1 MVSLILRNL
10 ARVTLAFL
18 VLIALTPILW
28 TTLGAFKRLRD
39 IVTPVPKL
47 FFSPTLENFATIL
60 GSPTIRDGLVNSV
73 IVVAVA
79 VGLGA
84 VLGIPAAH
92 TLARHAR
99 RWGDD
104 AQFFVL
110 SLRFMPPVAIAI
122 PFIVIYLDLGIYDSL
137 GGLILVYLV
146 TTIST
151 VIWLAVPA
159 FERVPREI
167 EEAAAMEGCREAE
180 VFWRFSLPIA
190 APSLFGA
197 LVFTFVL
204 VWNELLLA
212 LTLAAQNATLPV
224 VAASITSLGKEVPW
238 GVINA
243 ATVVLVL
250 PPLVF
255 IGLLM
260 GLINSMVR
268 AGGPKK
274 G

>member
-1 MVSLILRNL
+1 MDKLISSVAVRAL
-10 ARVTLAFL
+10 LAFL
-18 VLIALTPILW
+18 LLVALGPILW
-28 TTLGAFKRLRD
+28 TVLSAFKDLRD
-39 IVTPVPKL
+39 IVTPVPKIL
-47 FFSPTLENFATIL
+47 FTPTLDNFATIL
-60 GSPTIRDGLVNSV
+60 RNPTIRDGLLNSA
-73 IVVAVA
+73 VVVSAAVL
-79 VGLGA
+79 VGA

-92 TLARHAR
+92 TLARYAR
-99 RWGDD
+99 KWGDD
-104 AQFFVL
+104 VQFFVL
-110 SLRFMPPVAIAI
+110 SLRFMPPVAIAL
-122 PFIVIYLDLGIYDSL
+122 PFIVLYLDLGIYDTL
-137 GGLILVYLV
+137 FGLVLVYLI
-146 TTIST
+146 TTVST
-151 VIWLAVPA
+151 IIWLAVPA

-167 EEAAAMEGCREAE
+167 EEAAAMEGCGPAE
-180 VFWRFSLPIA
+180 IFWRFSLPVA

-212 LTLAAQNATLPV
+212 LTLAAQKATLPV

-260 GLINSMVR
+260 GLLNSMVR
-268 AGGPKK
+268 SGPK
-274 G
+274 

>member
-1 MVSLILRNL
+1 MRKLLSRL
-10 ARVTLAFL
+10 ALGLL
-18 VLIALTPILW
+18 VLVALSPILW
-28 TTLGAFKRLRD
+28 TVLGAFKELRD
-39 IVTPVPKL
+39 IITPVPKL
-47 FFSPTLENFATIL
+47 VFVPTWANFATIL
-60 GSPTIRDGLVNSV
+60 ANPIIRDGLFNSV
-73 IVVAVA
+73 VVVGSAVL
-79 VGLGA
+79 VGA
-84 VLGIPAAH
+84 ALGIPAAH

-99 RWGDD
+99 KWGDD
-104 AQFFVL
+104 MQFFVL
-110 SLRFMPPVAIAI
+110 SMRFMPPVAIAI

-137 GGLILVYLV
+137 FGLILVYLV

-151 VIWLAVPA
+151 VIWLSVPA
-159 FERVPREI
+159 FDRVPRDI
-167 EEAAAMEGCREAE
+167 EEAAAMEGCTDWEIFR
-180 VFWRFSLPIA
+180 RFSLPIA

-212 LTLAAQNATLPV
+212 LTLAANKATLPV

-243 ATVVLVL
+243 ATVLLVL

-260 GLINSMVR
+260 GMINSMVR
-268 AGGPKK
+268 TGSN
-274 G
+274 

>member
-1 MVSLILRNL
+1 MGKLIKSLSARIVL
-10 ARVTLAFL
+10 ALLITLAL
-18 VLIALTPILW
+18 GPILW
-28 TTLGAFKRLRD
+28 TILGAFKRLRD

-47 FFSPTLENFATIL
+47 FFSPTLENFITIL
-60 GSPTIRDGLVNSV
+60 TNPVIRDGLVNSA
-73 IVVAVA
+73 VVVLVS
-79 VGLGA
+79 VGIGA
-84 VLGIPAAH
+84 LLGIPAAH
-92 TLARHAR
+92 VLARHAR
-99 RWGDD
+99 RWSAD

-110 SLRFMPPVAIAI
+110 SMRFLPPVAIAI
-122 PFIVIYLDLGIYDSL
+122 PFIVLYLDLGLYDTL
-137 GGLILVYLV
+137 AGLILVYLV

-151 VIWLAVPA
+151 IIWLAVPA
-159 FERVPREI
+159 FERVPPEI
-167 EEAAAMEGCREAE
+167 EEAAAMEGCGPEE
-180 VFWRFSLPIA
+180 VFLKFSLPIA

-212 LTLAAQNATLPV
+212 LTLSAQNATLPV

-260 GLINSMVR
+260 GLLNSMIR
-268 AGGPKK
+268 SGTR
-274 G
+274 

>member
-1 MVSLILRNL
+1 MVPLILRIL
-10 ARVTLAFL
+10 ARAAVALL
-18 VLIALTPILW
+18 VLVALTPILW
-28 TTLGAFKRLRD
+28 TALGAFKQLRD

-47 FFSPTLENFATIL
+47 FFTPTLENFATIL
-60 GSPTIRDGLVNSV
+60 GNPTIRDGLFNSV

-79 VGLGA
+79 VGIGA
-84 VLGIPAAH
+84 ALGIPAAH
-92 TLARHAR
+92 TLARHVRGRA
-99 RWGDD
+99 DD
-104 AQFFVL
+104 VQFFVL

-151 VIWLAVPA
+151 MIWLAVPA

-167 EEAAAMEGCREAE
+167 EEAAAMEGCSEAE

-268 AGGPKK
+268 SGGRAK

>member
-1 MVSLILRNL
+1 MGSLILRNL
-10 ARVTLAFL
+10 GKALVALL

-28 TTLGAFKRLRD
+28 TALGAFKELRD

-47 FFSPTLENFATIL
+47 FFTPTLENFRTIL
-60 GSPTIRDGLVNSV
+60 GNPTIRDGLVNSV
-73 IVVAVA
+73 IVVGVS
-79 VGLGA
+79 VSIGA
-84 VLGIPAAH
+84 LLGIPAAH
-92 TLARHAR
+92 SVARYTR
-99 RWGDD
+99 RRGDD
-104 AQFFVL
+104 IQFFVL

-122 PFIVIYLDLGIYDSL
+122 PFIVIYLGLGIYDTL
-137 GGLILVYLV
+137 GGLCLVYLV

-151 VIWLAVPA
+151 MIWLSVPA

-167 EEAAAMEGCREAE
+167 EEAAAMEGCSEAE

-212 LTLAAQNATLPV
+212 LTLAAKNATLPV

-260 GLINSMVR
+260 GLINTMVR
-268 AGGPKK
+268 SGGAK

>member
-1 MVSLILRNL
+1 MGQVISRTLSRL
-10 ARVTLAFL
+10 ALAFL
-18 VLIALTPILW
+18 VLVALAPILW
-28 TTLGAFKRLRD
+28 TVLGAFKQLRD

-60 GSPTIRDGLVNSV
+60 GNPIIRDGLLNSV
-73 IVVAVA
+73 IVVASA
-79 VGLGA
+79 VLIGA
-84 VLGIPAAH
+84 ALGIPAAH

-99 RWGDD
+99 KWGDD
-104 AQFFVL
+104 MQFFVL
-110 SLRFMPPVAIAI
+110 SMRFMPPVAIAI

-151 VIWLAVPA
+151 IIWLSVPA
-159 FERVPREI
+159 FDRVPRDI
-167 EEAAAMEGCREAE
+167 EEAAAMEGCSDWEIFR
-180 VFWRFSLPIA
+180 RFSLPIA

-212 LTLAAQNATLPV
+212 LTLAAKNATLPV

-243 ATVVLVL
+243 ATVLLVL

-260 GLINSMVR
+260 GMINSMVR
-268 AGGPKK
+268 AGSN
-274 G
+274 

>member
-1 MVSLILRNL
+1 MGRIVSATLSRGVLALLIF
-10 ARVTLAFL
+10 V
-18 VLIALTPILW
+18 ALGPILW
-28 TTLGAFKRLRD
+28 TVLGAFKELRD

-47 FFSPTLENFATIL
+47 IFEPTLDNFATIL
-60 GSPTIRDGLVNSV
+60 RNPTIRDGLLHSV
-73 IVVAVA
+73 VVVSIAV
-79 VGLGA
+79 LIGA

-92 TLARHAR
+92 ALARHAR
-99 RWGDD
+99 RFGDD
-104 AQFFVL
+104 IQFFVL

-122 PFIVIYLDLGIYDSL
+122 PFIVIYLDLGIYDTL
-137 GGLILVYLV
+137 FGLILVYLV
-146 TTIST
+146 TTVST
-151 VIWLAVPA
+151 VIWLSVPA
-159 FERVPREI
+159 FERVPRDI
-167 EEAAAMEGCREAE
+167 EEAAAMEGCSPLE
-180 VFWRFSLPIA
+180 VFWRFSLPVA

-197 LVFTFVL
+197 IVFTFVL

-243 ATVVLVL
+243 ATVVLVI

-260 GLINSMVR
+260 GLLNTSVQSGR
-268 AGGPKK
+268 K
-274 G
+274 

>member
-1 MVSLILRNL
+1 MGPLILRNL
-10 ARVTLAFL
+10 GRALVALL
-18 VLIALTPILW
+18 VLVALLPIFW
-28 TTLGAFKRLRD
+28 TALGAFKELRD

-47 FFSPTLENFATIL
+47 LFAPTLDNFRAIL
-60 GSPTIRDGLVNSV
+60 GNPTIRDGLVNSL
-73 IVVAVA
+73 IVVGSSVA
-79 VGLGA
+79 VGA

-92 TLARHAR
+92 AVARYTR
-99 RWGDD
+99 RWGEDV
-104 AQFFVL
+104 QFFVL

-137 GGLILVYLV
+137 GGLCLVYLV

-151 VIWLAVPA
+151 MIWLAVPA

-167 EEAAAMEGCREAE
+167 EEAAAMEGCGEAE

-260 GLINSMVR
+260 GLINTMVR
-268 AGGPKK
+268 ASATK

>member
-1 MVSLILRNL
+1 MGRLISDLVVRMLL
-10 ARVTLAFL
+10 A
-18 VLIALTPILW
+18 VLIVIALGPILW
-28 TTLGAFKRLRD
+28 TLLGAFKELRD

-47 FFSPTLENFATIL
+47 IFDPTLENFATIL
-60 GSPTIRDGLVNSV
+60 RNPTIRTGLFNS
-73 IVVAVA
+73 IVVVAAAVSI
-79 VGLGA
+79 GA

-92 TLARHAR
+92 AIARHAR
-99 RWGDD
+99 AWGDEVR
-104 AQFFVL
+104 FFVL

-122 PFIVIYLDLGIYDSL
+122 PFIVIYLDLGIYDTL
-137 GGLILVYLV
+137 FGLILVYLI

-151 VIWLAVPA
+151 IIWLAVPA
-159 FERVPREI
+159 FERVPQQI
-167 EEAAAMEGCREAE
+167 EEAAAMEGCGPAE
-180 VFWRFSLPIA
+180 VFWKFSLPIA

-212 LTLAAQNATLPV
+212 LALTAQNATLPV

-243 ATVVLVL
+243 ATIVLVL
-250 PPLVF
+250 PPLMF

-260 GLINSMVR
+260 GLINSTVR
-268 AGGPKK
+268 SRGN
-274 G
+274 

>member
-1 MVSLILRNL
+1 MVSLIRRWLSGLLL
-10 ARVTLAFL
+10 AAMVF
-18 VLIALTPILW
+18 VALTPILW
-28 TTLGAFKRLRD
+28 TVLGSFKRLRD

-47 FFSPTLENFATIL
+47 FFSPTLENFAIIL
-60 GSPTIRDGLVNSV
+60 QNPSIREGLGHSV
-73 IVVAVA
+73 IVVGASVL
-79 VGLGA
+79 LGA
-84 VLGIPAAH
+84 VLGVPAAYS
-92 TLARHAR
+92 LARHVQR
-99 RWGDD
+99 LKGDF
-104 AQFFVL
+104 QFFVL

-122 PFIVIYLDLGIYDSL
+122 PFIVIYLDLGLYDTL
-137 GGLILVYLV
+137 AGLILVYLM

-151 VIWLAVPA
+151 VIWLSVPA
-159 FERVPREI
+159 FERVPKEI
-167 EEAAAMEGCREAE
+167 EEAAAMEGCGPGEIFVKFA
-180 VFWRFSLPIA
+180 LPIA

-212 LTLAAQNATLPV
+212 LTLAADNATLPV

-243 ATVVLVL
+243 STVILVL

-260 GLINSMVR
+260 SFINRMMKPGR
-268 AGGPKK
+268 R
-274 G
+274 

>member
-1 MVSLILRNL
+1 MDGLISRNL
-10 ARVTLAFL
+10 ARL
-18 VLIALTPILW
+18 VLALLVFVAVVPILW
-28 TTLGAFKRLRD
+28 TALGAFKQLKD

-47 FFSPTLENFATIL
+47 FFTPTLANFATIF
-60 GSPTIRDGLVNSV
+60 SNPSIRDGVKNSAV
-73 IVVAVA
+73 VVGVAVA
-79 VGLGA
+79 VGTLLG
-84 VLGIPAAH
+84 VPAAY
-92 TLARHAR
+92 TVSRRLRHWR
-99 RWGDD
+99 DD
-104 AQFFVL
+104 MQFFVL
-110 SLRFMPPVAIAI
+110 SLRFMPPVAVAM
-122 PFIVIYLDLGIYDSL
+122 PFIVIYLDLGIYDTL

-151 VIWLAVPA
+151 IIWLAVPA
-159 FERVPREI
+159 FDRVPREI
-167 EEAAAMEGCREAE
+167 EEAAAMEGCGEAE

-212 LTLAAQNATLPV
+212 LTLAAKNATLPV

-243 ATVVLVL
+243 ATVVLVA
-250 PPLVF
+250 PPLIF

-260 GLINSMVR
+260 GLINSMVGSR
-268 AGGPKK
+268 SK
-274 G
+274 

>member
-1 MVSLILRNL
+1 MGRLISKNL
-10 ARVTLAFL
+10 ARTVL
-18 VLIALTPILW
+18 VLVVLVAQMPILW
-28 TTLGAFKRLRD
+28 TLLGAFKSLRD

-47 FFSPTLENFATIL
+47 FFTPTLENFATIL
-60 GSPTIRDGLVNSV
+60 HNPTIRDGLLHSV
-73 IVVAVA
+73 IVVSIAVA
-79 VGLGA
+79 LGA
-84 VLGIPAAH
+84 ILGIPAAH

-99 RWGDD
+99 RWGPDM
-104 AQFFVL
+104 QFFVL

-122 PFIVIYLDLGIYDSL
+122 PFIVIYLDLGIYDTL
-137 GGLILVYLV
+137 FGLILVYLV
-146 TTIST
+146 TTVST
-151 VIWLAVPA
+151 TIWLAVPA

-167 EEAAAMEGCREAE
+167 EEAAAMEGCSDAE
-180 VFWRFSLPIA
+180 IFWRFSLPIA

-260 GLINSMVR
+260 GVINSMVR
-268 AGGPKK
+268 GGGPK
-274 G
+274 

>member
-1 MVSLILRNL
+1 MMLRLL
-10 ARVTLAFL
+10 ARVALGLT
-18 VLIALTPILW
+18 VLLALTPILW
-28 TTLGAFKRLRD
+28 TALGAFKQLRD

-47 FFSPTLENFATIL
+47 VFTPTLENFATIL
-60 GSPTIRDGLVNSV
+60 GNPIIRDGLFNSI
-73 IVVAVA
+73 IVVALS
-79 VGLGA
+79 VGIGA
-84 VLGIPAAH
+84 LLGIPAAH
-92 TLARHAR
+92 VLARHVR
-99 RWGDD
+99 RRADD
-104 AQFFVL
+104 VQFFVL

-122 PFIVIYLDLGIYDSL
+122 PFIVIYLDLGLYDTRA
-137 GGLILVYLV
+137 GLVLVYLV

-151 VIWLAVPA
+151 VIWLATPA

-167 EEAAAMEGCREAE
+167 EEAAAMEGCSEAE

-204 VWNELLLA
+204 IWNELLLA

-260 GLINSMVR
+260 GLINTMVR
-268 AGGPKK
+268 AGGPAR

>member
-1 MVSLILRNL
+1 MGKIITSFFVRIFI
-10 ARVTLAFL
+10 AFL
-18 VLIALTPILW
+18 VVVALLPVLW
-28 TTLGAFKRLRD
+28 TALGAFKELKD
-39 IVTPVPKL
+39 IVTPIPKL

-60 GSPTIRDGLVNSV
+60 QNPAIKDGLFNSV
-73 IVVAVA
+73 SVVS
-79 VGLGA
+79 LA
-84 VLGIPAAH
+84 VLVGALIGIPAAH
-92 TLARHAR
+92 TLARHVTR
-99 RWGDD
+99 FGDD
-104 AQFFVL
+104 IQFFVL

-122 PFIVIYLDLGIYDSL
+122 PFILIYLELGIYDTL
-137 GGLILVYLV
+137 FGLVLVYLI

-151 VIWLAVPA
+151 IIWLAVPA
-159 FERVPREI
+159 FERVPISI
-167 EEAAAMEGCREAE
+167 EEAARMEGCSYWE
-180 VFWRFSLPIA
+180 VFRYFSLPIA

-212 LTLAAQNATLPV
+212 LTLAAQNGTLPV

-243 ATVVLVL
+243 STILLVL

-260 GLINSMVR
+260 GVINSMVGKDR
-268 AGGPKK
+268 S
-274 G
+274 